1 MCLSEEMDLI
11 FQKNETY
18 PAPLIGSKIEYMIE
32 FHLDIHQISLPK
44 YYDLI
49 MNYHHLSKSKLNSN
63 LLIFDTIIDNALVF
77 TTIHFC
83 IMPLCYGSNLSVF
96 QHFRGKESAISF
108 MLCNST

>member
-1 MCLSEEMDLI
+1 MCLREEMDLI

-32 FHLDIHQISLPK
+32 FHLDVHQISLPK
-44 YYDLI
+44 
-49 MNYHHLSKSKLNSN
+49 HLSKSKLNSN